1 MIPRAL
7 DEARLEDLDRLL
19 RAPEGRRLL
28 EELLERARGQLEPR
42 PMLSVVSPVYR
53 SAGIVGE
60 LARRIIAA
68 VRPISERFEIILVDD
83 GSPDSSW
90 AEILSA
96 GREDDRVKGV
106 RLSRNFG
113 QHLAITA
120 GLDHARGDWV
130 VVMDC
135 DLQDDPADI
144 PRLLDKALEGHD
156 LVFASRQ
163 RREHPLDRN
172 LGARLFNLLL
182 RLLAPGIGA
191 RPDIGTYSILSRRA
205 ADGFRRMGEIHRHY
219 LGVIRWLGYE
229 PVAVEVTHQP
239 RHSGKSSYGFGRLLR
254 HAAEGLITQ
263 SNRLLH
269 LALGVGFVFLA
280 TSLLAT
286 GFLVIQYARH
296 GFKEGWAST
305 IVVIL
310 LSSSAILLAVG
321 AVGIYIGKI
330 FEQVKQRPLYLVRQ
344 RSNL

>member
-1 MIPRAL
+1 MNPRAL
-7 DEARLEDLDRLL
+7 DAALLDDLETLL
-19 RAPEGRRLL
+19 RDPEGRRLFD
-28 EELLERARGQLEPR
+28 ELVARSRGRLEP
-42 PMLSVVSPVYR
+42 PPTLSIVSPVYR
-53 SAGIVGE
+53 AAGIVGE
-60 LARRIIAA
+60 LVRRSIAA
-68 VRPISERFEIILVDD
+68 ARQITESFEIILVDD
-83 GSPDSSW
+83 GSPDTSW
-90 AEILSA
+90 AEIQRA
-96 GREDDRVKGV
+96 GSEDPRVKGV

-113 QHLAITA
+113 QHLAISA

-130 VVMDC
+130 VVLDC

-144 PRLLDKALEGHD
+144 PRLFAKAGEGHD
-156 LVFASRQ
+156 VVFAAHQ
-163 RREHPLDRN
+163 QREHHPGRN

-191 RPDIGTYSILSRRA
+191 RPDIGTFSILSRRA
-205 ADGFRRMGEIHRHY
+205 ADGFRQMGEVHRHY

-229 PVAVEVTHQP
+229 MAEVEVTHQP
-239 RHSGKSSYGFGRLLR
+239 RHSGRSSYSFTRLLS
-254 HAAEGLITQ
+254 HGAEGLVTQ

-269 LALGVGFVFLA
+269 LAVGVGFVFLCA
-280 TSLLAT
+280 SLLAT
-286 GFLVIQYARH
+286 AYLVVQYFRH
-296 GFKEGWAST
+296 GYKEGWPST